1 MHCLECGETVSQLD
15 NGHLL
20 ECSNLTIQEY
30 AIRHQLPLDLI
41 LHSDQINQPDHI
53 ENYARPVAR
62 PTEAARQALL
72 GLRWAGLLQENDGYV
87 DVAGEVRRLD
97 LLLWTLNHL
106 VDYGFQFHQIYE
118 YRSDTHRVVAK
129 NLLRAPLRN
138 LVHDWAMPEPPPAFL
153 GALAVYMAHRAEW
166 HAGYLFM
173 LFSRPIYA
181 EAVREY
187 LACNFHIHC
196 QVLDASGESDATGGS
211 LLRTLT
217 LADGDKLLE
226 LMKDH
231 LMTMPTAWERF
242 QAITPQASVT
252 KELVFDSAHFI
263 TDHPAKCSN
272 LHGGR
277 YVLQVEVTGR
287 IDPVTGCVVDYGY
300 LKRVVNRLI
309 IERFDHHHL
318 NYAAEEL
325 AWRSSTE
332 MLCVYIWEQLIEYL
346 PGLSGIR
353 LYETTNSWCD
363 YQGRSLA
370 EQQVQGS
377 ESLLYPFRAKSD
389 YTELRRRLI
398 RQPGKPRMTACSV
411 S

>member
-1 MHCLECGETVSQLD
+1 MHCLECGEAVSRLD

-20 ECSNLTIQEY
+20 ECSGLTVQEY
-30 AIRHQLPLDLI
+30 GIRHQLPLDMI
-41 LHSDQINQPDHI
+41 LHSDQINQPDQI
-53 ENYARPVAR
+53 DNYSRPVTR

-72 GLRWAGLLQENDGYV
+72 GLRWAGLLQEHDGFV
-87 DVAGEVRRLD
+87 DVAGEIRRLD
-97 LLLWTLNHL
+97 LLLWTLDHL
-106 VDYGFQFHQIYE
+106 VDYGFQFHQDYD
-118 YRSDTHRVVAK
+118 YRADTHRVVAK
-129 NLLRAPLRN
+129 NFLRAPLRN
-138 LVHDWAMPEPPPAFL
+138 LVHDWATPEPPPAFL
-153 GALAVYMAHRAEW
+153 DALAVYMAHRAEW

-173 LFSRPIYA
+173 AFSQPIYA
-181 EAVREY
+181 ETVREH
-187 LACNFHIHC
+187 LACNYQIHC
-196 QVLDASGESDATGGS
+196 QVLRTADAAGDS
-211 LLRTLT
+211 LLRSLT
-217 LADGDKLLE
+217 RADGDKLLGLLKDR
-226 LMKDH
+226 LMG
-231 LMTMPTAWERF
+231 MPTAWARF
-242 QAITPQASVT
+242 NADTPTARVT

-300 LKRVVNRLI
+300 LKRVVNHLI

-332 MLCVYIWEQLIEYL
+332 MLCVFIWEQLIAYL
-346 PGLSGIR
+346 PGLSGLR
-353 LYETTNSWCD
+353 LYETTTSWCD

-370 EQQVQGS
+370 EQQAEGAEPV
-377 ESLLYPFRAKSD
+377 LYPFRAKS
-389 YTELRRRLI
+389 EHVALRRRLI
-398 RQPGKPRMTACSV
+398 QTPGKPRIAACSV